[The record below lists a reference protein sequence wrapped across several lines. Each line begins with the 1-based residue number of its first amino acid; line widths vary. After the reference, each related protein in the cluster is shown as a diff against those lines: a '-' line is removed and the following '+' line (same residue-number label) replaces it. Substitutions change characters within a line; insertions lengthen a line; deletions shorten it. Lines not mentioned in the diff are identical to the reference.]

1 MRPSKTAGSWR
12 QLHDGTRTPDGFGSL
27 LILQLII
34 CSCWLGFRLTLV
46 AVKTHDV
53 YLINFLSNFPRFVA
67 WDLGEDQEKGASLPP
82 WPITLALGT
91 KTIGNMLQRILSSG
105 PNPRGRLEEGLGEAE
120 GLFT

>member
-1 MRPSKTAGSWR
+1 M
-12 QLHDGTRTPDGFGSL
+12 
-27 LILQLII
+27 
-34 CSCWLGFRLTLV
+34 

-53 YLINFLSNFPRFVA
+53 YLIDFLSNFPRFVA